1 MKRQHCFREGGA
13 SLQMD
18 PLALQG
24 ETSFSN
30 RGAGLLTQVGVLGLA
45 CFAVTIYA
53 LPQHLFPALEPLRIG
68 VVTAALAGVGLL
80 GRWFLGGPLPTAG
93 GLRVFGFAAFLLA
106 AALSPLWS
114 VDPEASRWASGEA
127 MKMGLVYLAAASL
140 LGTPGRV
147 RVVAWSMALAGCV
160 PAYYGL
166 SNYLTGTDLLE
177 GYRTRWEGSFFDPNR
192 LAMALVISTVLIL
205 ALRARLRSP
214 MARLVVLALAGL
226 QIATIVVTFS
236 RGAVLGLG
244 VGLLTLVLVAPGGR
258 GRALVLVTAVA
269 LAIGILAPDRFWN
282 RTETIVSYEEDL
294 SALGRINAWRTAG
307 NIIER
312 RPLTGI
318 GAAAFTSAWA
328 SYAPGDAGSTAY
340 VAHNLILEV
349 AAELGLLAL
358 LGFCALVVAC
368 MRGAWK
374 AARAD
379 ASATVEARGLLAAI
393 AGYLV
398 CQMFAGFMLSFFL
411 FLLLGMAV
419 AVERIARA
427 DQEARERTA

>member
-1 MKRQHCFREGGA
+1 MN
-13 SLQMD
+13 
-18 PLALQG
+18 PLVLRG
-24 ETSFSN
+24 EASFSG
-30 RGAGLLTQVGVLGLA
+30 RGTTLLTQVGVLGLA
-45 CFAVTIYA
+45 GFAVTIYA
-53 LPQHLFPALEPLRIG
+53 LPQHLFPALEPLRIA
-68 VVTAALAGVGLL
+68 VVTAALAGAGLV
-80 GRWFLGGPLPTAG
+80 GRWFLGGPMPTTG
-93 GLRVFGFAAFLLA
+93 GLRGLGFAAFLLA
-106 AALSPLWS
+106 AMLSPSWS
-114 VDPEASRWASGEA
+114 VEPEASRWASGEA
-127 MKMGLVYLAAASL
+127 MKMGLVYVAAASL

-147 RVVAWSMALAGCV
+147 RVLAWSMALAATI

-166 SNYLTGTDLLE
+166 TNYLTGTDLLE

-192 LAMALVISTVLIL
+192 LAMALVISTILLL
-205 ALRARLRSP
+205 ALRSRLRSP
-214 MARLVVLALAGL
+214 LARLTVLALAGL
-226 QIATIVVTFS
+226 QIATIVATYS

-258 GRALVLVTAVA
+258 GKALVLVTTVA
-269 LAIGILAPDRFWN
+269 LAVGILAPERFWN

-294 SALGRINAWRTAG
+294 SAQGRINAWRTAG

-318 GAAAFTSAWA
+318 GAAAFTTAWA

-358 LGFCALVVAC
+358 LGFVALVIAC

-374 AARAD
+374 VAKAD
-379 ASATVEARGLLAAI
+379 TSATVEARGLLAAI
-393 AGYLV
+393 SGYLV

-411 FLLLGMAV
+411 FLLLGMAT
-419 AVERIARA
+419 AVERIAHSH
-427 DQEARERTA
+427 EAWRRRTA

>member
-1 MKRQHCFREGGA
+1 
-13 SLQMD
+13 
-18 PLALQG
+18 
-24 ETSFSN
+24 
-30 RGAGLLTQVGVLGLA
+30 
-45 CFAVTIYA
+45 
-53 LPQHLFPALEPLRIG
+53 
-68 VVTAALAGVGLL
+68 
-80 GRWFLGGPLPTAG
+80 
-93 GLRVFGFAAFLLA
+93 
-106 AALSPLWS
+106 
-114 VDPEASRWASGEA
+114 
-127 MKMGLVYLAAASL
+127 MGLVYVAAASL

-147 RVVAWSMALAGCV
+147 RVLAWSMALAATI

-166 SNYLTGTDLLE
+166 TNYLTGTDLLE

-192 LAMALVISTVLIL
+192 LAMALVISTILLL
-205 ALRARLRSP
+205 ALRSRLRSP
-214 MARLVVLALAGL
+214 LARLTVLALAGL
-226 QIATIVVTFS
+226 QIATIVATYS

-258 GRALVLVTAVA
+258 GKALVLVTTVA
-269 LAIGILAPDRFWN
+269 LAVGILAPERFWN

-294 SALGRINAWRTAG
+294 SAQGRINAWRTAG

-318 GAAAFTSAWA
+318 GAAAFTTAWA

-358 LGFCALVVAC
+358 LGFVALVIAC

-374 AARAD
+374 VAKAD
-379 ASATVEARGLLAAI
+379 TSATVEARGLLAAI
-393 AGYLV
+393 SGYLV

-411 FLLLGMAV
+411 FLLLGMAT
-419 AVERIARA
+419 AVERIAHSH
-427 DQEARERTA
+427 EAWRRRTA